1 MPEVFNPSHL
11 MPIITYI
18 CTINIKLCNMNNL
31 KIGNLIARLPIIQGG
46 MGVGISLS
54 GLASAVAN
62 EGGVGVISCAGIG
75 LIYRNTAKDYM
86 EACIIGLR
94 EEIRKAKEK
103 SSGIIG
109 VNIMMALTNF
119 SDMVKTSIAEKADI
133 IFAGA
138 GLPLD
143 LPKYRT
149 ADCTTKLVPIVSS
162 ARAARIIC
170 EKWKTLYDYLP
181 DLVVVEGPRAGGHLG
196 FKTNQIEDENFSIQ
210 KLIPEVVREVA
221 IFEEKYNQEIPVI
234 AAGGIYTGEDIYNI
248 MQLGAK
254 GVQIASRFVTTEEC
268 DADIKF
274 KESYINAHDHDV
286 EIIQSPVGMPG
297 RALKSEFL
305 EKVKLGLTRPKSCP
319 YNCLHTCDYTK
330 VPYCII
336 VTLYNAYLGKM
347 DKGYAFAGSNAYLA
361 TKISTVKEIVDDL
374 VSGFN
379 KAEKE
384 AIA

>member
-1 MPEVFNPSHL
+1 
-11 MPIITYI
+11 
-18 CTINIKLCNMNNL
+18 MNNL
-31 KIGNLIARLPIIQGG
+31 KIGNLTARLPIIQGG

-86 EACIIGLR
+86 EACICGLR

-109 VNIMMALTNF
+109 VNIMMAITNF
-119 SDMVKTSIAEKADI
+119 SDMVKTAISEKADI

-138 GLPLD
+138 GLPMD

-149 ADCTTKLVPIVSS
+149 PDCVTKLVPIVSS

-196 FKTNQIEDENFSIQ
+196 FKPNQIDDPDFAIE
-210 KLIPEVVREVA
+210 KLIPEVVKEVA
-221 IFEEKYNQEIPVI
+221 LFEEKYNQEIPVI
-234 AAGGIYTGEDIYNI
+234 AAGGIYTGEDMYNI

-254 GVQIASRFVTTEEC
+254 GVQISSRFVTTNEC
-268 DADIKF
+268 DANINF
-274 KESYINAHDHDV
+274 KKSYIKAVENDV
-286 EIIQSPVGMPG
+286 EIIKSPVGMPG
-297 RALKSEFL
+297 RALKGEFL
-305 EKVKLGLTRPKSCP
+305 ERVKLGLTRPKSCP
-319 YNCLHTCDYTK
+319 YNCLHTCDYK
-330 VPYCII
+330 VVPYCII
-336 VTLYNAYLGKM
+336 LTLYNAYKGNM
-347 DKGYAFAGSNAYLA
+347 NKGYAFAGSNAYLA
-361 TKISTVKEIVDDL
+361 TKITSVKEIIDDL
-374 VSGFN
+374 VLHFK